1 MAMQK
6 VTSNWRRWGVASCF
20 GQQLVFRWPPPNR
33 ISSRVATVLSNQSY
47 GDDYGIERF
56 LTGFHLILVRLVSMG
71 DVLRHVATKVLEPR
85 LFRLQSFRR
94 RKSLSWNCWN
104 FCMLGDL
111 WSLFA
116 CHFGST
122 AWGFR
127 CFKVV
132 GGETAELRTP
142 CASWGSGLLWF
153 THQTVQIASTRSLP
167 KSVRSQK
174 RYARMKEFKRF
185 CNFFFINKVIQV
197 ILVYTWI
204 CLSLPNGHI
213 RATKMNIYILELG
226 YPIFRPTYVC
236 HCQNNSKHG

>member
-1 MAMQK
+1 MGKASREARKAGSDGYAEGDLQLEALERSK
-6 VTSNWRRWGVASCF
+6 LFWPTVGVPLAP
-20 GQQLVFRWPPPNR
+20 QNR

-142 CASWGSGLLWF
+142 CASWGLRF
-153 THQTVQIASTRSLP
+153 TMVYSSDSSNCFNSFT
-167 KSVRSQK
+167 SQK
-174 RYARMKEFKRF
+174 
-185 CNFFFINKVIQV
+185 
-197 ILVYTWI
+197 
-204 CLSLPNGHI
+204 
-213 RATKMNIYILELG
+213 
-226 YPIFRPTYVC
+226 
-236 HCQNNSKHG
+236 CQKSEALC

>member
-1 MAMQK
+1 MQK

-142 CASWGSGLLWF
+142 CASWGLRF
-153 THQTVQIASTRSLP
+153 TMVYSSDSSNCFNSFT
-167 KSVRSQK
+167 SQK
-174 RYARMKEFKRF
+174 
-185 CNFFFINKVIQV
+185 
-197 ILVYTWI
+197 
-204 CLSLPNGHI
+204 
-213 RATKMNIYILELG
+213 
-226 YPIFRPTYVC
+226 
-236 HCQNNSKHG
+236 CQKSEALC

>member
-1 MAMQK
+1 MCCVMLRPKCWSHACSGCK
-6 VTSNWRRWGVASCF
+6 ASEGAKALAGIVGTSACWVICGAF
-20 GQQLVFRWPPPNR
+20 LHAILDQQL
-33 ISSRVATVLSNQSY
+33 
-47 GDDYGIERF
+47 G
-56 LTGFHLILVRLVSMG
+56 VS
-71 DVLRHVATKVLEPR
+71 DVLRLLEAK
-85 LFRLQSFRR
+85 QQ
-94 RKSLSWNCWN
+94 NC
-104 FCMLGDL
+104 
-111 WSLFA
+111 
-116 CHFGST
+116 
-122 AWGFR
+122 
-127 CFKVV
+127 
-132 GGETAELRTP
+132 ELHAR
-142 CASWGSGLLWF
+142 AGGSGLLWF

-185 CNFFFINKVIQV
+185 CIFFFINKVIQV